1 MSELLTFPL
10 PAMIL
15 ASELNPWLFA
25 TGAVIIG
32 LLSGLIGAAL
42 TRAIILKGR
51 EDRTEIADAAR
62 AASIFVFV
70 FFAAIG
76 VIVAVGVTSRDSLR
90 PFPAKLLSYSP
101 HVLAAGL
108 ILIFGRALGHAL
120 HAYTLRS
127 FSRTSSRLRHQLAE
141 ALRFVVTVTSAVLSL
156 RQLGVD
162 TAVLNIMIGA
172 VLFALA
178 LAFALLVGFG
188 GRDLGREL
196 AFGRYL
202 HRFLQV
208 GDQLEVGDVAG
219 QIVALHPAS
228 VEVRL
233 EDGSSVHITNSAVFT
248 ELPRTRFGRPNGPNG
263 A

>member
-1 MSELLTFPL
+1 MSDLLWSPS
-10 PAMIL
+10 PGVVL
-15 ASELNPWLFA
+15 AAELNPWLFA

-42 TRAIILKGR
+42 VRAIILKGR
-51 EDRTEIADAAR
+51 EDRTEVTDAAR

-76 VIVAVGVTSRDSLR
+76 AIVAVGVTSRDSLR
-90 PFPAKLLSYSP
+90 PFPAKLLDYSP

-127 FSRTSSRLRHQLAE
+127 FSRTSARLRQQLAE
-141 ALRFVVTVTSAVLSL
+141 ALRFVVTITAGVLAL
-156 RQLGVD
+156 RQLGID
-162 TAVLNIMIGA
+162 TAVLHIMIGA

-178 LAFALLVGFG
+178 LAFALLVGLG
-188 GRDLGREL
+188 GRELGREL

-202 HRFLQV
+202 HRFLRV
-208 GDQLEVGDVAG
+208 GDHLEVGEVAG
-219 QIVALHPAS
+219 EIVALHPAS
-228 VEVRL
+228 VEVQQD
-233 EDGSSVHITNSAVFT
+233 DGSSVHVTNSTVFS
-248 ELPRTRFGRPNGPNG
+248 ELPRTRFRRPEGSNPD
-263 A
+263 

>member
-1 MSELLTFPL
+1 MSELLGL
-10 PAMIL
+10 ARPALIL

-42 TRAIILKGR
+42 ARAIILKGR
-51 EDRTEIADAAR
+51 EDRTEVADAAR

-141 ALRFVVTVTSAVLSL
+141 ALRFVVTVTSGVLSL

-172 VLFALA
+172 VVFALA
-178 LAFALLVGFG
+178 LSFALLVGLG
-188 GRDLGREL
+188 GRELGREL

-202 HRFLQV
+202 HRFLRV
-208 GDQLEVGDVAG
+208 GDHLEVGEVTG

-228 VEVRL
+228 VEVQL
-233 EDGSSVHITNSAVFT
+233 DDGSSVHITNSAVFT
-248 ELPRTRFGRPNGPNG
+248 ELPRTRFRRSEEPNTP
-263 A
+263 

>member
-1 MSELLTFPL
+1 MSELLASVGPSL
-10 PAMIL
+10 VL

-42 TRAIILKGR
+42 ARAIILKGR
-51 EDRTEIADAAR
+51 DDRVEITDAAR

-141 ALRFVVTVTSAVLSL
+141 ALRFVVTVTSGVLSL

-162 TAVLNIMIGA
+162 TELLNIMIGA
-172 VLFALA
+172 VVFALA
-178 LAFALLVGFG
+178 LSFALLVGLG
-188 GRDLGREL
+188 GRELGREL

-202 HRFLQV
+202 HRFLRV
-208 GDQLEVGDVAG
+208 GDQLEVGEVAG

-228 VEVRL
+228 VEVQL
-233 EDGSSVHITNSAVFT
+233 EDGSSVHITNSAAFT
-248 ELPRTRFGRPNGPNG
+248 ELPRTRFHRSEGPNTP
-263 A
+263 

>member
-1 MSELLTFPL
+1 MSELLAFPL
-10 PAMIL
+10 PALIL

-42 TRAIILKGR
+42 ARGIILKGR
-51 EDRTEIADAAR
+51 EDRTEVTDAAR

-208 GDQLEVGDVAG
+208 GDHLEVGEVVG

-228 VEVRL
+228 VEVRV
-233 EDGSSVHITNSAVFT
+233 EDGSSVHITNSTVFT
-248 ELPRTRFGRPNGPNG
+248 ELPRTRFSRPNDPNSP
-263 A
+263 

>member
-1 MSELLTFPL
+1 MSELLAFPML
-10 PAMIL
+10 AMIF

-42 TRAIILKGR
+42 ARAIILKGR

-127 FSRTSSRLRHQLAE
+127 FSRTSSRLRYQLAE
-141 ALRFVVTVTSAVLSL
+141 ALRFVVTVTSGVLSL

-162 TAVLNIMIGA
+162 TAVLNIVIGA

-178 LAFALLVGFG
+178 LSFALLVGFG
-188 GRDLGREL
+188 GRELGREL

-202 HRFLQV
+202 RRFLQV
-208 GDQLEVGDVAG
+208 GDHLEVGEVSG
-219 QIVALHPAS
+219 PIVALHPAS

-233 EDGSSVHITNSAVFT
+233 DDGSSVHITNSAVFT
-248 ELPRTRFGRPNGPNG
+248 DLPRTRLRRPEGPNQP
-263 A
+263 

>member
-1 MSELLTFPL
+1 MSELLAFPI
-10 PAMIL
+10 PAMIF
-15 ASELNPWLFA
+15 AAELNPWLFA

-42 TRAIILKGR
+42 ARLIILKGR

-141 ALRFVVTVTSAVLSL
+141 ALRFVVTVTSGVLSL

-188 GRDLGREL
+188 GRELGREL

-202 HRFLQV
+202 HRFLHV
-208 GDQLEVGDVAG
+208 GDHLEVGEVAG
-219 QIVALHPAS
+219 QVIAMHPAS

-233 EDGSSVHITNSAVFT
+233 EDGTSVHITNSAVFND
-248 ELPRTRFGRPNGPNG
+248 LPRTRFGRPEGSKG
-263 A
+263 S